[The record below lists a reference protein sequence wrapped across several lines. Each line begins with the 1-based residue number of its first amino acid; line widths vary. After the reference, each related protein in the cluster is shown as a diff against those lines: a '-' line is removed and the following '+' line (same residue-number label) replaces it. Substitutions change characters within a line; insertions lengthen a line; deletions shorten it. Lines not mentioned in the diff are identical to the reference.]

1 MPDSREHRGPH
12 PDDERLFAAEQ
23 VPLLR
28 EAVTHLSWL
37 LSHRYAWKSALK
49 LVGDRFALTERQR
62 TAVLRSA
69 CADQSLERRN
79 TVEVSSAALRGQP
92 LAIDGFNLLTTI
104 EAALSQ
110 GVILIGRDGCFRD
123 MASMHGSYR
132 RVAETVRAL
141 ELIAD
146 SVGQLGAES
155 CVWLL
160 DSPVSNSG
168 RLKGMIQ
175 DVAATRGWATTVQI
189 VPDPDPL
196 LAASSD
202 IVVSAD
208 SQILDQCGRWFNLA
222 AWVIENAIDG
232 AWRIDLRD
240 GAGPSTLTQPIP

>member
-1 MPDSREHRGPH
+1 M
-12 PDDERLFAAEQ
+12 RLFAADQ
-23 VPLLR
+23 IPVLC
-28 EAVTHLSWL
+28 EAVAHLSWM

-69 CADQSLERRN
+69 CADLSLQRRK
-79 TVEVSSAALRGQP
+79 TVEVGSAGILGQP

-141 ELIAD
+141 ELITD
-146 SVGQLGAES
+146 SVMQLGAGP

-175 DVAATRGWATTVQI
+175 DVAAARGWAATVQI

-196 LAASSD
+196 LAASPD

-208 SQILDQCGRWFNLA
+208 SQILDHCGRWFNLA
-222 AWVIENAIDG
+222 AWVIEHAVADV
-232 AWRIDLRD
+232 WRIDLRD
-240 GAGPSTLTQPIP
+240 GAGPNVLTQSIP